1 MEIIARIIV
10 SGLIISPVQNEIV
23 SKHDVREASTDS
35 QYSQMSNQYVS
46 RVIAHKSA
54 MNTAFLRHT
63 FNRID
68 LLAVVSYWI
77 DLLITLV
84 GVQHFFL
91 FKAIST
97 LRSLRLLA
105 ITSGCATILQ
115 SLKKSAPLLV
125 NVTSFIGFFFILL
138 SIIGVQA
145 FKGSFSRR
153 CVWKDINNSSNVY
166 LHEDQYCGGWM
177 DIDGSIKSVGVS
189 GSLGGKGFICPIGQ
203 ICEEVGNP
211 SGGLASFDNVFFSM
225 ILVFVI
231 STSMYYLIIYLFIN
245 IKQIFLTKNFNI
257 FSSKLDGTYVSCDG
271 FRFCFCKHILY
282 LNRSYFKFLVN

>member
-1 MEIIARIIV
+1 LEIIARIIV
-10 SGLIISPVQNEIV
+10 SGLIISPAHNFLSSSPNV
-23 SKHDVREASTDS
+23 SKHNISETSTDS
-35 QYSQMSNQYVS
+35 QFSQMSNQYIS
-46 RVIAHKSA
+46 RVITHKSA
-54 MNTAFLRHT
+54 NTAFLRHS

-68 LLAVVSYWI
+68 LLAVISYWI

-153 CVWKDINNSSNVY
+153 CVWKDLTNPSNDF

-177 DIDGSIKSVGVS
+177 DTDGTIKSVGLS

-203 ICEEVGNP
+203 VCEEVGNP

-231 STSMYYLIIYLFIN
+231 STSKYY
-245 IKQIFLTKNFNI
+245 
-257 FSSKLDGTYVSCDG
+257 
-271 FRFCFCKHILY
+271 
-282 LNRSYFKFLVN
+282 